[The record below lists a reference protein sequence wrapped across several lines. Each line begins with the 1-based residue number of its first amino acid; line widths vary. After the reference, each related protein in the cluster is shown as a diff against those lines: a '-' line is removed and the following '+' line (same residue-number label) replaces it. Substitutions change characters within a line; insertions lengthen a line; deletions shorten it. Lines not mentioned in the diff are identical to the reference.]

1 MQSRLSSAV
10 AHLCLVRRLN
20 RSLVKTRHFVVLFE
34 KISLAGCNAAPTPGS
49 HIANQKKEF
58 AALTEWM
65 TSQGFKPR
73 DTAAALVQKGD
84 PEYLARDYQWYEGS
98 YNGSPAFSVLIEIDH
113 RDQLLV
119 STFRPGGPD
128 YQRTVPA
135 MHKMIEEI
143 KTFYE
148 TRHRHA

>member
-1 MQSRLSSAV
+1 V
-10 AHLCLVRRLN
+10 KIV
-20 RSLVKTRHFVVLFE
+20 LVKPALILLAATF
-34 KISLAGCNAAPTPGS
+34 LAGVAGAAPTPGS
-49 HIANQKKEF
+49 HIVHHTSEF
-58 AALTEWM
+58 AALTQWM

-98 YNGSPAFSVLIEIDH
+98 YNGSPAFSVVIEIDD

-128 YQRTVPA
+128 YERTVPA
-135 MHKMIEEI
+135 MDKIREEI
-143 KTFYE
+143 KAFYE
-148 TRHRHA
+148 TRHRRA